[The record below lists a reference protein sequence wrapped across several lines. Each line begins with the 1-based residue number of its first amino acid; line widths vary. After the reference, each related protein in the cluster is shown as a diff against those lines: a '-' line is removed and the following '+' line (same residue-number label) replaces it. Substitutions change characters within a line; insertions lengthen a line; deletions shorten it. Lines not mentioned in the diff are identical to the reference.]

1 MHHRTGL
8 RHESQLSKD
17 SVINLSQ
24 LVALNKNFLIDR
36 VGRIPP
42 ARIRESKMGCGCV
55 VPVTRKAGTPPA
67 GMQDPYA
74 ICNNS

>member
-1 MHHRTGL
+1 VQLVHHRTGL

-42 ARIRESKMGCGCV
+42 ARIREVEDALRLVLSL
-55 VPVTRKAGTPPA
+55 
-67 GMQDPYA
+67 
-74 ICNNS
+74 